1 MFLPYYRLIFLL
13 TPASGHDVSKDFQ
26 RLVNKRML
34 PDYFDI
40 IKEPRAF
47 STLRVCNTSG
57 LYIFNIILT
66 DVTGQHPQK
75 TILWLQRLHS

>member
-1 MFLPYYRLIFLL
+1 MLSL

-34 PDYFDI
+34 PDYFEI

-47 STLRVCNTSG
+47 STLRVCHTFG
-57 LYIFNIILT
+57 LYIIESVLT
-66 DVTGQHPQK
+66 DVTGQHPQE
-75 TILWLQRLHS
+75 TILGLQRLYS

>member
-1 MFLPYYRLIFLL
+1 VPSCSLKFSL

-34 PDYFDI
+34 PDYFEI

-47 STLRVCNTSG
+47 STLRVCHTLG
-57 LYIFNIILT
+57 LYIIEIVLT
-66 DVTGQHPQK
+66 DVTGQHSQK
-75 TILWLQRLHS
+75 AILGL